1 MSIHEYVDIIVNN
14 ESIMRISALELS
26 ETLLVGYRVSRR
38 MLEVLDFNTGL
49 TLYHI
54 SYISIEALC
63 NETVEID
70 VV

>member
-1 MSIHEYVDIIVNN
+1 
-14 ESIMRISALELS
+14 MRISALELS